1 METRKVQ
8 QLGPATLAMTLPAE
22 WARKYDVTKGDE
34 VTLREGSNGALT
46 VLASRGGAGTE
57 VVLWADDLDADGLE
71 RAIIAQYVL
80 GRHVLHVRTRE
91 GNLDHDHI
99 QAVYDAEAQLMGLGV
114 IEETPEDITV
124 RCSVEASDFDLE
136 NLLERLESTGRTMR
150 EEAMKAVAHGNTDL
164 AERVIKRERQA
175 NKIFVLLLRLT
186 FTAYQNPELV
196 PEIGLDSSFPL
207 IGYRSVAK
215 NLELTADNA
224 QDIAAIVVESDG
236 EPLDVEGS
244 TMHQIRDFADHI
256 DALTAD
262 AVRAL
267 IDRDYELS
275 VDCRQRF
282 HAVRDAEQDL
292 LRELPE
298 LPNETLLQVREVLVG
313 LRQTAE
319 YAMRNAQIAAN
330 LALNQ
335 DSEHVELVSASPD

>member
-22 WARKYDVTKGDE
+22 WARDHGVTKGDE
-34 VTLREGSNGALT
+34 VTLREGGDGTLT
-46 VLASRGGAGTE
+46 VLASSGGGGSG
-57 VVLWADDLDADGLE
+57 VIVRADRLDADGLE
-71 RAIIAQYVL
+71 RAIIAQYAL
-80 GRHVLHVRTRE
+80 GRHVIHVRTGE
-91 GNLDHDHI
+91 GHLPSDHI
-99 QAVYDAEAQLMGLGV
+99 QAVYDAESQLMGLGV
-114 IEETPEDITV
+114 IEETPEDITI
-124 RCSVEASDFDLE
+124 RCSVEAADFELE

-150 EEAMKAVAHGNTDL
+150 DEAMKALAHGNADL
-164 AERVIKRERQA
+164 ATRVINRERQA

-186 FTAYQNPELV
+186 FTAYRNPELV
-196 PEIGLDSSFPL
+196 PEIGLESSFPL

-224 QDIAAIVVESDG
+224 QDIAAIVVEREG
-236 EPLDVEGS
+236 QPLDVDDS
-244 TMHQIRDFADHI
+244 TMYRIREFADTI

-282 HAVRDAEQDL
+282 HAVRDAEGDL

-298 LPNETLLQVREVLVG
+298 LSNETLLQVREVLVG

-330 LALNQ
+330 LAL
-335 DSEHVELVSASPD
+335 DRESEHVELV

>member
-22 WARKYDVTKGDE
+22 WARDHGVTKGDE
-34 VTLREGSNGALT
+34 VTLREGGDGTLT
-46 VLASRGGAGTE
+46 VLASNGGGGSE
-57 VVLWADDLDADGLE
+57 VAVRADRLDADGLE
-71 RAIIAQYVL
+71 RAIIAQYAL
-80 GRHVLHVRTRE
+80 GRHVIHVRTGD
-91 GNLDHDHI
+91 GNLPSDHI
-99 QAVYDAEAQLMGLGV
+99 QAVYDAESQLMGLGV
-114 IEETPEDITV
+114 IEETPEDITI
-124 RCSVEASDFDLE
+124 RCSVEAADFDLE

-150 EEAMKAVAHGNTDL
+150 GEAMKALAHGNADL
-164 AERVIKRERQA
+164 ATRVINRERQA

-186 FTAYQNPELV
+186 FTAHRNPELV
-196 PEIGLDSSFPL
+196 PEIGLESGFPL

-224 QDIAAIVVESDG
+224 EDIATIVVDRDG
-236 EPLDVEGS
+236 KPPDVSQS
-244 TMHQIRDFADHI
+244 TMHRRREFADTI

-282 HAVRDAEQDL
+282 HAVRDAEGEL

-298 LPNETLLQVREVLVG
+298 LSNETLLQVREVLVA

-330 LALNQ
+330 LSL
-335 DSEHVELVSASPD
+335 DRESEHVEIV